1 MTCKLPMWNRE
12 RKYTEYENEE
22 LTYYECKLLD
32 NSDIHWRPLIF
43 QTMAKQ

>member
-12 RKYTEYENEE
+12 RKYTIYKNEE

-32 NSDIHWRPLIF
+32 NSDIHSETVNIPNNG
-43 QTMAKQ
+43 